1 MIRTAEGV
9 KSEKGDDIMTDKA
22 LQLFDQGFNCA
33 QSVFVTFAPRFGL
46 DEPSALKIAAA
57 FGGGMSRCG
66 SVCGAVSGALM
77 VLGLS
82 ANRVDK
88 DAREQLYAVSKR
100 FVERF
105 KSEHGSILCAE
116 LLGCDISTEEG
127 LKKARE
133 ENRFKALCPE
143 YVKRATQILQEI
155 LRL

>member
-1 MIRTAEGV
+1 
-9 KSEKGDDIMTDKA
+9 
-22 LQLFDQGFNCA
+22 
-33 QSVFVTFAPRFGL
+33 
-46 DEPSALKIAAA
+46 
-57 FGGGMSRCG
+57 MSRCG
-66 SVCGAVSGALM
+66 SVCGVVSGALM

-105 KSEHGSILCAE
+105 KSEHGSILCTD

>member
-22 LQLFDQGFNCA
+22 LRLFDQGFNCA

-66 SVCGAVSGALM
+66 SVCGVFSGALM

-82 ANRVDK
+82 MNCVHK
-88 DAREQLYAVSKR
+88 DAREQL
-100 FVERF
+100 
-105 KSEHGSILCAE
+105 
-116 LLGCDISTEEG
+116 
-127 LKKARE
+127 
-133 ENRFKALCPE
+133 
-143 YVKRATQILQEI
+143 
-155 LRL
+155 

>member
-1 MIRTAEGV
+1 MIRPAESV

-33 QSVFVTFAPRFGL
+33 QSVFAAFAPRFGL

-66 SVCGAVSGALM
+66 SECGVVSGALM

-82 ANRVDK
+82 MNCVDK

-105 KSEHGSILCAE
+105 KSEHGSIPCAE
-116 LLGCDISTEEG
+116 LLGCDISTQEG

-133 ENRFKALCPE
+133 ENIFRTVCPE
-143 YVKRATQILQEI
+143 YVKQATQILQEI

>member
-1 MIRTAEGV
+1 MIRPAESV

-33 QSVFVTFAPRFGL
+33 QSVFAAFAPRFGL
-46 DEPSALKIAAA
+46 GEPSALKIAAA

-82 ANRVDK
+82 MNCVDK

-133 ENRFKALCPE
+133 ENIFRTVCPE
-143 YVKRATQILQEI
+143 YVKQATQILQEI